1 MSNLS
6 ATQTNLT
13 SPDGNNFEM
22 GALDT
27 FPKILRHNANNWPN
41 DISMREKEFGI
52 WNEFNWQD
60 YHNRVKWLSLALI
73 KLGVKPKDAI
83 ALLGDN
89 RPEWVWGEV
98 AAHAMACYSIGIFQ
112 DSLHE
117 EVVYLLNKS
126 NATVVIAEDEEQC
139 DKLLELGEEIP
150 DVKIIVYC
158 DPRGMRKYD
167 DERLISIEDIYQQGQ
182 DIDKLS
188 PDLYDAYVDATDAEE
203 TAIYCTTSGTT
214 SKPKIAFL
222 GGGNFVKHCSSYL
235 RADPRK
241 AGDNYVSVLPLPW
254 IMEQVYAVGQALIS
268 RQIVNFVEGQETLM
282 ADLREIGPNFVLL
295 APRVWEGI
303 LADVKARMMDSTPL
317 KQKLFDFAF
326 SIAEK
331 AQAQGKR
338 SKFADLLLMNAL
350 KDRLGFSFLD
360 SAATGGA
367 AMGPDTFRFFQTIG
381 VPLRQ
386 LYGQTELC
394 GAYTVHDEN
403 DVDYDSVGVAFDSA
417 QVKVINTDKEGVGE
431 VIAKT
436 VGMFTGYLDN
446 QKAYDEDVID
456 GWMHTG
462 DAGYFKPSGHL
473 VIIDRI
479 KDLAKTSNGIQY
491 SPQYIENKLKF
502 SSFIGEAVI
511 LGKDKPYLSAIICI
525 RFSIVSKWAEQQGY
539 GFTNYTSLSALP
551 EVYQKLTEEVEKVN
565 ATLPDA
571 QKINKFILL
580 YKELDADDG
589 ELTRTR
595 KVRRTVIADKY
606 GDIIDSIYDN
616 KAMVDIDTVITFQD
630 GGSSRIKTQLKV
642 ATVIEGASEG
652 SNKSN
657 SEIATSTIPDQIQ
670 RKAS

>member
-1 MSNLS
+1 
-6 ATQTNLT
+6 
-13 SPDGNNFEM
+13 
-22 GALDT
+22 
-27 FPKILRHNANNWPN
+27 
-41 DISMREKEFGI
+41 
-52 WNEFNWQD
+52 
-60 YHNRVKWLSLALI
+60 
-73 KLGVKPKDAI
+73 
-83 ALLGDN
+83 
-89 RPEWVWGEV
+89 
-98 AAHAMACYSIGIFQ
+98 
-112 DSLHE
+112 
-117 EVVYLLNKS
+117 YLLNKS

-150 DVKIIVYC
+150 DVKLIIYC

-167 DERLISIEDIYQQGQ
+167 DKRLVSIEEIYKQGQ
-182 DIDKLS
+182 AIEKMS
-188 PDLYDAYVDATDAEE
+188 PELYDTYVDATNADE

-222 GGGNFVKHCSSYL
+222 CGGNFVKHCSSYL
-235 RADPRK
+235 RADPRQP
-241 AGDNYVSVLPLPW
+241 GDNYVSVLPLPW
-254 IMEQVYAVGQALIS
+254 IMEQVYAVGQALIA

-282 ADLREIGPNFVLL
+282 ADLREIGPHFVLL

-317 KQKLFDFAF
+317 KQKLFDYAFAI
-326 SIAEK
+326 SEK
-331 AQAQGKR
+331 AQAEGKR
-338 SKFADLLLMNAL
+338 SALADLILMNAL
-350 KDRLGFSFLD
+350 KDRLGFTNLK

-394 GAYTVHDEN
+394 GAYTVHNEN
-403 DVDYDSVGVAFDSA
+403 DVDYDSVGVAFDTA
-417 QVKVINTDKEGVGE
+417 EVKVINADKEGVGE
-431 VIAKT
+431 VIART

-511 LGKDKPYLSAIICI
+511 LGKDKPYLSAIVCI
-525 RFSIVSKWAEQQGY
+525 RFSIVSKWAEQQGL

-551 EVYQKLTEEVEKVN
+551 EVYEKLSEEVEKVN

-616 KAMVDIDTVITFQD
+616 KETVDIDTVITFQD
-630 GGSSRIKTQLKV
+630 GGSSRIQTTLKV
-642 ATVIEGASEG
+642 ATVIENDG
-652 SNKSN
+652 SAVS
-657 SEIATSTIPDQIQ
+657 STSSQTQ

>member
-1 MSNLS
+1 MSNL
-6 ATQTNLT
+6 QTTNTLPT
-13 SPDGNNFEM
+13 SNNFEM
-22 GALDT
+22 GELDT
-27 FPKILRHNANNWPN
+27 FPKILRHNAKNWPN
-41 DISMREKEFGI
+41 DIAMREKEFGI
-52 WNEFNWQD
+52 WNEFNWQE
-60 YHNRVKWLSLALI
+60 YQNRVKWLSLALR
-73 KLGVKPKDAI
+73 KLGVQPKDAI

-89 RPEWVWGEV
+89 RPEWVWGEI
-98 AAHAMACYSIGIFQ
+98 AAHSMGCYSIGIFQ

-139 DKLLELGEEIP
+139 DKLLEVGDQLT
-150 DVKIIVYC
+150 DVKFIVYC

-167 DERLISIEDIYQQGQ
+167 DKRLISIEDIYKQGQ
-182 DIDKLS
+182 EIEKLS
-188 PDLYDAYVDATDAEE
+188 PELYDLYVDSTCAEDI
-203 TAIYCTTSGTT
+203 ALYCTTSGTT

-235 RADPRK
+235 RADPRQP
-241 AGDNYVSVLPLPW
+241 GDNYVSVLPLPW

-268 RQIVNFVEGQETLM
+268 RQIVNFVEEQETLM
-282 ADLREIGPNFVLL
+282 ADLREIGPSFVLL

-317 KQKLFDFAF
+317 KQKLFDYAF
-326 SIAEK
+326 KKAEK
-331 AQAQGKR
+331 EQEQGKR
-338 SKFADLLLMNAL
+338 SWLADFLLMNAL
-350 KDRLGFSFLD
+350 KDRLGFTYLK

-394 GAYTVHDEN
+394 GAYTVHEEH
-403 DVDYDSVGVAFDSA
+403 DVDYDSVGVAFDTA
-417 QVKVINTDKEGVGE
+417 EVKVINADKEGVGE

-446 QKAYDEDVID
+446 QEAYEEDVID

-525 RFSIVSKWAEQQGY
+525 RFSIVSKWAEQKGY

-551 EVYQKLTEEVEKVN
+551 EVYQQLSEEVEKVN
-565 ATLPDA
+565 STLPDA

-606 GDIIDSIYDN
+606 GDIIQSIYDN
-616 KAMVDIDTVITFQD
+616 KEMVDIDTVITFQD
-630 GGSSRIKTQLKV
+630 GGSSRIQTQLKV
-642 ATVIEGASEG
+642 ATVIENDG
-652 SNKSN
+652 SAVS
-657 SEIATSTIPDQIQ
+657 SSSSQTQ